1 MGKRQVVKTAGMPG
15 DHQFDLKIH
24 YKTVSKVLKQDLTPY
39 QFDPLV
45 HSIYLLGGLR

>member
-1 MGKRQVVKTAGMPG
+1 VKTAGMPG

-39 QFDPLV
+39 QGKQGDGSLV
-45 HSIYLLGGLR
+45 CDNK